1 MSSNLWKNVSKE
13 ITRREQK
20 HSLSALS
27 ISSEFQDLFELSPS
41 TLLDFQQVKKW
52 RQKKSPR
59 KKGFPTEKNYETHQQ
74 FYERYKKEFH
84 ATISTPNKKTLFRS

>member
-1 MSSNLWKNVSKE
+1 MSSSLWKNVSKE

-59 KKGFPTEKNYETHQQ
+59 KKRISNREK
-74 FYERYKKEFH
+74 
-84 ATISTPNKKTLFRS
+84 L